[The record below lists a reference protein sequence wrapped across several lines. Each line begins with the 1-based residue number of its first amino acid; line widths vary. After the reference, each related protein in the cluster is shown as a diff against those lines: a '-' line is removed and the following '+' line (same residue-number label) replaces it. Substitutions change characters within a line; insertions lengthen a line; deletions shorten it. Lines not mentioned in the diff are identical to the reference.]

1 MHVLMSFVR
10 NSGDPEDNRPK
21 FQVGWAEEMKN
32 KLSIDIFRKSDKTI
46 VVKKRVNKEDS
57 KH

>member
-1 MHVLMSFVR
+1 VW
-10 NSGDPEDNRPK
+10 NSGNPEDNRPK

-46 VVKKRVNKEDS
+46 VVKKRVNKENS